1 MPRSSSPDIV
11 PISPPPPTAAASTR
25 KLTVPKRNPLPSPT
39 SGRRLPKIFREEP
52 KGGRSKDKAKMKA
65 KENRLKK
72 RKDEF
77 FISKGKEN
85 DVAEGIEVDGDGD
98 AGQVYEEE
106 SRARTTERMM
116 NTLGKAGNPITNSSM
131 PQRSDYVV
139 SCATGHQRGEARG
152 PVINTTYAQV
162 RTEQLQKQSRS
173 NKTTLFKGCL
183 FYMNGSTGP
192 KVSNLQLRNMI
203 AENGGRFTTVQT
215 SACTHIIANA
225 GLSGSKTQK
234 HLEKQG
240 GRGSARQARVVRVEW
255 VLDSVA
261 QGAKLSE
268 AGYTMIDNPT
278 QPNLFTTLGVKPKSL
293 QSESAA

>member
-11 PISPPPPTAAASTR
+11 PISPPPPPAASSSTR
-25 KLTVPKRNPLPSPT
+25 KLTLPKRNLLPSPT
-39 SGRRLPKIFREEP
+39 SGRRFPKIFRDGP
-52 KGGRSKDKAKMKA
+52 KGGRFKDKARMKA
-65 KENRLKK
+65 KEDRLKK
-72 RKDEF
+72 RKEEF
-77 FISKGKEN
+77 FVGKGKEK
-85 DVAEGIEVDGDGD
+85 VAETIEVDKEDEGEGE
-98 AGQVYEEE
+98 VLEEV
-106 SRARTTERMM
+106 SRARTTEKMM
-116 NTLGKAGNPITNSSM
+116 NSLGKSGNPITNSSM
-131 PQRSDYVV
+131 PQRSDYVA

-152 PVINTTYAQV
+152 PVVNKTYAQV
-162 RTEQLQKQSRS
+162 RTDQLQKQSRA
-173 NKTTLFKGCL
+173 NKTMLFKGCL

-225 GLSGSKTQK
+225 GLSGGKTQK
-234 HLEKQG
+234 HLDMQG
-240 GRGSARQARVVRVEW
+240 GRRSSRQARVVRVEW

-293 QSESAA
+293 QSE